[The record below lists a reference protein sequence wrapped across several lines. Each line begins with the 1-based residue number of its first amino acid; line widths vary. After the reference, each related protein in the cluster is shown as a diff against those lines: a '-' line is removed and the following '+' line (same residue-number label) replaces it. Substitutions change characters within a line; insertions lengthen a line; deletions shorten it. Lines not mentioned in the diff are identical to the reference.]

1 MRKGILLLVLLV
13 MIGVG
18 CNSKKYTVSQTSGVL
33 HQESVVGESQLP
45 MRIVYEA
52 NTRGFYQKITIQ
64 NQQVFISTDREGTAV
79 PISKRISDSD
89 WKAINGFLAEI
100 DLETLPHLKAPTEK
114 RFYDGAAISHLEI
127 RYKEKEYHTP
137 NFDHGFPPESLK
149 KLVAQIVSLIADK
162 NDN

>member
-18 CNSKKYTVSQTSGVL
+18 CNSKKYTVSQANGVL
-33 HQESVVGESQLP
+33 HQESVVSESQLP
-45 MRIVYEA
+45 MRIAYEA
-52 NTRGFYQKITIQ
+52 YTRGFYQKIVIQ
-64 NQQVFISTDREGTAV
+64 NQQVFISTDREGTVV
-79 PISKRISDSD
+79 PVSKKISDAD
-89 WKAINGFLAEI
+89 WKAITGFLAEI
-100 DLETLPHLKAPTEK
+100 ELETLPHLKAPTEK

-127 RYKEKEYHTP
+127 SYKDREYNTP

-149 KLVAQIVSLIADK
+149 KLVTQIVSLTADK

>member
-1 MRKGILLLVLLV
+1 MGLVVTMGI
-13 MIGVG
+13 G
-18 CNSKKYTVSQTSGVL
+18 CKCQKHTVSQANGVL

-64 NQQVFISTDREGTAV
+64 NQQVSTSTDREGTAV
-79 PISKRISDSD
+79 PVSKKISDAD
-89 WKAINGFLAEI
+89 WRAITGFLAET

-114 RFYDGAAISHLEI
+114 RFYDGAAIAHLEI
-127 RYKEKEYHTP
+127 RYKDKEYNTP

-149 KLVAQIVSLIADK
+149 KLVVKIVSLTAEK

>member
-1 MRKGILLLVLLV
+1 MKGIFLMVMMV
-13 MIGVG
+13 MIVVG
-18 CNSKKYTVSQTSGVL
+18 CNCQKHTVSKANGFL

-79 PISKRISDSD
+79 PIIKRISDTY
-89 WKAINGFLAEI
+89 WKAITGFFAEI

-114 RFYDGAAISHLEI
+114 RFYDGAAIAHLEI
-127 RYKEKEYHTP
+127 RYKDKEYNTP

-149 KLVAQIVSLIADK
+149 KLVTQIVSLTADK

>member
-1 MRKGILLLVLLV
+1 MKGIFLMVMMV

-18 CNSKKYTVSQTSGVL
+18 CNCQKHTVSKANGVL

-45 MRIVYEA
+45 MRIVFEA

-64 NQQVFISTDREGTAV
+64 NQQVFISTDREGKAV
-79 PISKRISDSD
+79 PVSKKISDAD
-89 WKAINGFLAEI
+89 WRTITGFLAETE
-100 DLETLPHLKAPTEK
+100 LETLPHLKAPTEK
-114 RFYDGAAISHLEI
+114 RFYDGAAIAHLEI
-127 RYKEKEYHTP
+127 RYKDREYHTP

-149 KLVAQIVSLIADK
+149 KLVTQIVSLTADK